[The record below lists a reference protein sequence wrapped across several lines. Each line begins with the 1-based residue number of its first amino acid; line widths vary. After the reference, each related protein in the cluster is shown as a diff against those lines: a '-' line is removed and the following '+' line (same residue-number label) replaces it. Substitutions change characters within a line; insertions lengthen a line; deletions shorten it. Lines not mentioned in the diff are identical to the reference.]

1 MKKIEIDDD
10 VFKYILSNIEDF
22 GESPSDILRR
32 LLITNVDVFDESK
45 VLLQAKKVNARI
57 ESANVIVGKKQKKEK
72 QKTAKQTTVLKSRPK
87 AKKKSV
93 PSTIF
98 KSINVPD
105 VLSSGIDFLYQ
116 SNALKKE
123 SLIVNKFKMILTTL
137 YFTDKDLF
145 VKASKI
151 TKGSSRVYI
160 GENLQELLASSNEE
174 DVAILVASKPR
185 DIPYT
190 PMWVVTHTN
199 SARKRIILTQLMNA
213 MSFSTERIDSLLE
226 EI

>member
-22 GESPSDILRR
+22 GESPSEILRR
-32 LLITNVDVFDESK
+32 LLITNAGFSDQTEASNAAEKINNPPKSSK
-45 VLLQAKKVNARI
+45 VVIKKEQKKIKVIAKK
-57 ESANVIVGKKQKKEK
+57 SA
-72 QKTAKQTTVLKSRPK
+72 APR
-87 AKKKSV
+87 KKSA

-98 KSINVPD
+98 KSLNVPD

-123 SLIVNKFKMILTTL
+123 SLIVNKFKMILTAL

-145 VKASKI
+145 VAASKN

-160 GENLQELLASSNEE
+160 GENLKGLLASPNEE
-174 DVAILVASKPR
+174 EVAILIASKPR

-199 SARKRIILTQLMNA
+199 SARKRIILTQLMTA
-213 MSFSTERIDSLLE
+213 MAFSSDRIERFLE

>member
-32 LLITNVDVFDESK
+32 LLITTADFTEQTEVLSAAGDISKKTQSSK
-45 VLLQAKKVNARI
+45 VVI
-57 ESANVIVGKKQKKEK
+57 EKKQKKE
-72 QKTAKQTTVLKSRPK
+72 QKKTKVKLKKGTVERK
-87 AKKKSV
+87 ASV

-98 KSINVPD
+98 KSLNVPD

-123 SLIVNKFKMILTTL
+123 SLIVNKFKMILTAL
-137 YFTDKDLF
+137 YFTDKNLF
-145 VKASKI
+145 VAASKN

-160 GENLQELLASSNEE
+160 GENLQALLASPNEE
-174 DVAILVASKPR
+174 EVAVLVASKPR

-199 SARKRIILTQLMNA
+199 SARKRIILTQLMTA
-213 MSFSTERIDSLLE
+213 MSFSPARIETFLE
-226 EI
+226 DI

>member
-32 LLITNVDVFDESK
+32 LLISNTDILSQNK
-45 VLLQAKKVNARI
+45 VLAPLEDAPSQKKLPQ
-57 ESANVIVGKKQKKEK
+57 VITEKKQKKEK
-72 QKTAKQTTVLKSRPK
+72 VV
-87 AKKKSV
+87 KKKARAKSNLAPRKKTI

-98 KSINVPD
+98 KSVIVPD
-105 VLSSGIDFLYQ
+105 VLSGGIDLLCQ

-123 SLIVNKFKMILTTL
+123 SLIINKFKMILTAL
-137 YFTDKDLF
+137 YFTDKELF

-151 TKGSSRVYI
+151 TKGASRVYI
-160 GENLQELLASSNEE
+160 GENLQALLASPNEE
-174 DVAILVASKPR
+174 EVAVLIASKPR

-199 SARKRIILTQLMNA
+199 SARKRIILRQLMNA
-213 MSFSTERIDSLLE
+213 MNFSSERITSIVE